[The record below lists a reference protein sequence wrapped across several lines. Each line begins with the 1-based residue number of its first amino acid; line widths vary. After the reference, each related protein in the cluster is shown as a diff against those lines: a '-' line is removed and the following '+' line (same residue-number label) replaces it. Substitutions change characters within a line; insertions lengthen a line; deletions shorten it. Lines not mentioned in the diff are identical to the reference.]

1 VVLLAGVISEAT
13 SSGGTLPIRAA
24 VRSRNGATGFN
35 NDLIIAL
42 SDTGTGI
49 DPDDLP
55 HIFRPFFSAKKG
67 SGMAFGLSVSESI
80 IKNHGGSIE
89 VESTQG
95 QGTHF
100 LFTFLLY
107 TKLRR
112 YRLFE

>member
-1 VVLLAGVISEAT
+1 MVLLAGVISEAM
-13 SSGGTLPIRAA
+13 SSGRTLPIRAA

-35 NDLIIAL
+35 NELIIAV

-55 HIFRPFFSAKKG
+55 HIFRPFFSTKKG
-67 SGMAFGLSVSESI
+67 GGMGLGLSICESI

-95 QGTHF
+95 QGT
-100 LFTFLLY
+100 TFFVYLPALH
-107 TKLRR
+107 
-112 YRLFE
+112 EA